1 MTEYGKNDPFGDYG
15 VANPNDVDSIT
26 SVLRYKKH
34 LTNHALQHYEMYAN
48 SFKKNEL
55 TAHHLLYYH
64 VYGDYRL
71 VLEDGKARY
80 AYMSPDSSDS
90 DFVNTPVIRRGNRE
104 YFLGPFLENP
114 GKDKINGVYKEVDNS
129 GNLQLEIEEVEWLK
143 EELQREGS
151 GAKFNIPSLGTQV
164 TNLHA
169 YGNMTNQIK
178 DGLVEE
184 MKSLVTF
191 YENKNNSPSY
201 TNGSIDDIVNI
212 TGINQ
217 GDIAMDGEVSNVS
230 ALFAIM
236 YQQIIN
242 NPEYD
247 STNVTDLRAPNIRR
261 EMSELY
267 NSESDYDDE
276 SAAEKFVNILFRG
289 TASKFDE
296 GDQVTL
302 KLREND
308 DRDKEILDK
317 IRNFL
322 VNERLYDPSTDI
334 EDVLGMVFV
343 ISDNN
348 PDGYRIADDYDNTDT
363 PITITGRND
372 IDLYMFKDNDLNKLV
387 ELDFKEGGEAQT
399 KKSLSPEMLVY
410 QRVVL
415 DTFFAF
421 QSVIHLSEWAAFGN
435 METLIDR
442 AKAENKMRFLSK
454 GINVKPVTNPEQK
467 KDGKTKLMAM
477 NVFHTFP
484 RMTHFSM
491 TRIEGVS
498 PKKDKKLENANFG
511 LLDEMVKWRT
521 YYSLSV
527 LSTIRKKAFDKQIL
541 DNFYGSDMLVQEVK
555 WITSTL
561 AEGSMT
567 LKKKSTT
574 PDLLAQSQYRD
585 LGETPGVTQFAPSP
599 LETVFYEVDV
609 PLFKM
614 IITEYNK
621 VFNQTVIAQ
630 AFNVKADLS
639 ITYDSGTERE
649 DVIVILRDA
658 KELHTQAYEARGRGD
673 EAEFDRLSTRKSAKV
688 NEAIKKQPSAFIVDQ
703 PYGSRDGKPS
713 KKENASQYPG
723 VKYTPT
729 GDRFEFHIDKNMIPR
744 NLPGAEYIPNQEA
757 LGAPILDLDN
767 TNADPKSK
775 PTTIP
780 NEGKLAKMIWKN
792 AGDRIR
798 GIFDI
803 EGVKPH
809 EVMDSLFNQIEVN
822 LGKSQALRSPYPDS
836 WLGTDIVTRLRTDPT
851 YLGRPI
857 DRKYYTEK
865 LVEYVDALKSK
876 YLNNWRIPTT
886 LLSAF
891 ENAEV
896 TYTKDP
902 DTLKKAFLERL
913 SRDEDRPSLVTTS
926 YILRPYQI
934 TISIMRAALQINEN
948 DRLEYAANKI
958 DDKMK
963 EDIQRHLRSGS
974 TLPILPEG
982 HPQRKK
988 INEIKGYE
996 SRREI
1001 EEIVET
1007 AASPTI
1013 EVRLED
1019 GRDPQTIDV
1028 SLGDQSI
1035 TIDEE
1040 SLASGVASGVV
1051 SGFAEM
1057 MGRERERP
1065 APYIDEYQGLP
1076 VGEVREVPEEVRR
1089 LPGDGQRL
1097 LPENIDE
1104 EEDVE

>member
-1 MTEYGKNDPFGDYG
+1 MTDHEDQKYGEKDPFGDYG
-15 VANPNDVDSIT
+15 VANPNDVDAIT
-26 SVLRYKKH
+26 NVLRYKKH

-48 SFKKNEL
+48 SFDKNEL
-55 TAHHLLYYH
+55 TAHSLLYYH

-71 VLEDGKARY
+71 VLEDGGDGKKKARY
-80 AYMSPDSSDS
+80 AYMSPDLSDR
-90 DFVNTPVIRRGNRE
+90 DFVNTPVIRRGNRD

-114 GKDKINGVYKEVDNS
+114 GKDEINGIYKEVDQS
-129 GNLQLEIEEVEWLK
+129 GNLQLEIGEVEWLK

-184 MKSLVTF
+184 MKSLVAF

-201 TNGSIDDIVNI
+201 TNGSIQDIVDI
-212 TGINQ
+212 TGIDEDN
-217 GDIAMDGEVSNVS
+217 IAMDGEVSNVS

-267 NSESDYDDE
+267 NSNFDYDDE

-289 TASKFDE
+289 TAGKFDE

-302 KLREND
+302 RLRETNNRERGILERI
-308 DRDKEILDK
+308 RD
-317 IRNFL
+317 FL
-322 VNERLYDPSTDI
+322 INEGYDSSTDV

-343 ISDNN
+343 ISDKITGDPDSRNN
-348 PDGYRIADDYDNTDT
+348 GYRLASDDDVSEGLIDITRSDDADD
-363 PITITGRND
+363 PD
-372 IDLYMFKDNDLNKLV
+372 IYMFKDNDLNKLV
-387 ELDFKEGGEAQT
+387 ALDFEEGGEAQS

-435 METLIDR
+435 METTIDR

-454 GINVKPVTNPEQK
+454 GINVKPVINPEQK

-541 DNFYGSDMLVQEVK
+541 DSFYGSDMLVQEVK

-561 AEGSMT
+561 ADGSMT
-567 LKKKSTT
+567 LKKKDTT

-639 ITYDSGTERE
+639 ITYDSGVERE
-649 DVIVILRDA
+649 DVVDVLKEA
-658 KELHTQAYEARGRGD
+658 KELHTRAYAAKDAGD
-673 EAEFDRLSTRKSAKV
+673 DAEFRRLSAEKSAKV
-688 NEAIKKQPSAFIVDQ
+688 KEAIDLQPSAFIVDQ
-703 PYGSRDGKPS
+703 PYGAKDGKPN

-729 GDRFEFHIDKNMIPR
+729 GDRFEFHIGLGSIPR
-744 NLPGAEYIPNQEA
+744 NLPGADNIPNQEA
-757 LGAPILDLDN
+757 LGAPIVDLDN
-767 TNADPKSK
+767 INADPKSK
-775 PTTIP
+775 PTKIP
-780 NEGKLAKMIWKN
+780 DEGKLAKMIWRN
-792 AGDRIR
+792 ARDRIR

-803 EGVKPH
+803 EGVKPY
-809 EVMDSLFNQIEVN
+809 EVMDSLFNQIELD
-822 LGKSQALRSPYPDS
+822 LGKSGALRSPYPDS

-886 LLSAF
+886 LLSTF

-913 SRDEDRPSLVTTS
+913 SRDEDRPSLITTN

-934 TISIMRAALQINEN
+934 TISIMRAALQINED
-948 DRLEYAANKI
+948 DRLQYAADKI
-958 DDKMK
+958 DDRMR

-974 TLPILPEG
+974 ALPILPKG

-988 INEIKGYE
+988 INEMKGYE
-996 SRREI
+996 PTDTDS
-1001 EEIVET
+1001 EEE
-1007 AASPTI
+1007 P
-1013 EVRLED
+1013 
-1019 GRDPQTIDV
+1019 
-1028 SLGDQSI
+1028 
-1035 TIDEE
+1035 EE
-1040 SLASGVASGVV
+1040 E
-1051 SGFAEM
+1051 FE
-1057 MGRERERP
+1057 ERE
-1065 APYIDEYQGLP
+1065 
-1076 VGEVREVPEEVRR
+1076 GE
-1089 LPGDGQRL
+1089 GGMFG
-1097 LPENIDE
+1097 
-1104 EEDVE
+1104 

>member
-1 MTEYGKNDPFGDYG
+1 MTDHEDQKYGERDPFGHYG
-15 VANPNDVDSIT
+15 VANPNDIDAIT

-48 SFKKNEL
+48 SFNKNEL
-55 TAHHLLYYH
+55 TAHSLLYYH

-71 VLEDGKARY
+71 VLEEADGKKKARY
-80 AYMSPDSSDS
+80 AYMSPDLSDG
-90 DFVNTPVIRRGNRE
+90 DFVNTPIIRRGNRD
-104 YFLGPFLENP
+104 YFLGPFLQDP
-114 GKDKINGVYKEVDNS
+114 GRDEINGIYKEVDQS
-129 GNLQLEIEEVEWLK
+129 GNLQLEIGEVEWLK

-184 MKSLVTF
+184 MKSLVAF

-201 TNGSIDDIVNI
+201 TNGSIKDIVDI
-212 TGINQ
+212 TGIDAD
-217 GDIAMDGEVSNVS
+217 DIAMDGEVSNVS

-247 STNVTDLRAPNIRR
+247 STNVTDLRAPSIRR

-267 NSESDYDDE
+267 NSNFDYDDE

-289 TASKFDE
+289 TAGKFDE

-302 KLREND
+302 RLRETNNRELGILERI
-308 DRDKEILDK
+308 RD
-317 IRNFL
+317 FL
-322 VNERLYDPSTDI
+322 INEGYDPSTDV

-343 ISDNN
+343 ISEKTTGDPDSRNN
-348 PDGYRIADDYDNTDT
+348 GYRLASDDDVSEDLIDITRSDDADD
-363 PITITGRND
+363 PD
-372 IDLYMFKDNDLNKLV
+372 IYMFKDNDLNKLV
-387 ELDFKEGGEAQT
+387 ALDFEEGGEAQT

-421 QSVIHLSEWAAFGN
+421 QSVIHLSEWAAFGS
-435 METLIDR
+435 METTIDR

-467 KDGKTKLMAM
+467 KDGKNKLMAM

-484 RMTHFSM
+484 RMTHFST

-541 DNFYGSDMLVQEVK
+541 DSFYGSDILVQEVK

-561 AEGSMT
+561 ADGSMT

-639 ITYDSGTERE
+639 ITYDSGSEKE
-649 DVIVILRDA
+649 DVVDVLKEA
-658 KELHTQAYEARGRGD
+658 KELHTQAYEARGRDD
-673 EAEFDRLSTRKSAKV
+673 EAEFYRLSTLKSAKV

-703 PYGSRDGKPS
+703 PYGSKDGKPN
-713 KKENASQYPG
+713 KKENASNYPG

-729 GDRFEFHIDKNMIPR
+729 GDRFEFHIDKNKIPS
-744 NLPGAEYIPNQEA
+744 NLPGAEYIPLKAATKTTPAEK
-757 LGAPILDLDN
+757 LDDPIVDLDN

-775 PTTIP
+775 PTKIP
-780 NEGKLAKMIWKN
+780 DEGKLAKMIWRN
-792 AGDRIR
+792 ARDRIR

-803 EGVKPH
+803 EGVKPY
-809 EVMDSLFNQIEVN
+809 EVMDSLFNQIELD
-822 LGKSQALRSPYPDS
+822 LGKSGALRSPYPDS
-836 WLGTDIVTRLRTDPT
+836 WLGTDIVTRLRTNPT

-902 DTLKKAFLERL
+902 DILKKAFLERL

-948 DRLEYAANKI
+948 DRLEYAANNI

-974 TLPILPEG
+974 ALPILPEG
-982 HPQRKK
+982 HPQREK
-988 INEIKGYE
+988 INEMKG
-996 SRREI
+996 
-1001 EEIVET
+1001 
-1007 AASPTI
+1007 
-1013 EVRLED
+1013 D
-1019 GRDPQTIDV
+1019 
-1028 SLGDQSI
+1028 
-1035 TIDEE
+1035 
-1040 SLASGVASGVV
+1040 
-1051 SGFAEM
+1051 
-1057 MGRERERP
+1057 
-1065 APYIDEYQGLP
+1065 AP
-1076 VGEVREVPEEVRR
+1076 
-1089 LPGDGQRL
+1089 
-1097 LPENIDE
+1097 
-1104 EEDVE
+1104 